1 MAYVRKTEDEYL
13 VMYDYG
19 YGDGVEVLTACSTR
33 KEALADVRAYVENE
47 HIRPVIKKHRVKI
60 S

>member
-19 YGDGVEVLTACSTR
+19 YGDGAEVLTRCGTLQ
-33 KEALADVRAYVENE
+33 EARDDVKAYMENE
-47 HIRPVIKKHRVKI
+47 HIRPIIRKQGWIR
-60 S
+60 